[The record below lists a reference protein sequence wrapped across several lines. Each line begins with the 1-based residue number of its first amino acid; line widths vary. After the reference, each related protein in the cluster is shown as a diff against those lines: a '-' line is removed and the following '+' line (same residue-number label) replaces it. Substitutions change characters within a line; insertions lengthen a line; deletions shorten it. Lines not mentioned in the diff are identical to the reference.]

1 MRIYLAGP
9 DVFLPDPAA
18 AAAAKKA
25 LCVAY
30 GAEGIFPTDPWPPSD
45 LDVAEGAQSRAMS
58 IYARNEAHMR
68 DCDALIANLTPF
80 RGPSADAGTV
90 FELGFFRALAR
101 PLAGYSNVAQRFTPR
116 TLASLGGH
124 ARRRP
129 DGVWEDQD
137 GMSLEDFDLHDNLM
151 IDGGIALGGGVL
163 VVREVPPAA
172 RFTDL
177 VGFEACL
184 RHLMRAA

>member
-9 DVFLPDPAA
+9 DVFLPDPGV

-30 GAEGIFPTDPWPPSD
+30 GAIGIFPTDPWPPTD
-45 LDVAEGAQSRAMS
+45 PLATTQPRSRAMS
-58 IYARNEAHMR
+58 IYARNEAHLR

-90 FELGFFRALAR
+90 YELGFMRALQR
-101 PLAGYSNVAQRFTPR
+101 PVLGYSNVARRFTDR
-116 TLASLGGH
+116 TLRSLGDS
-124 ARRRP
+124 ARQRP
-129 DGVWEDQD
+129 DGVWEDPD

-151 IDGGIALGGGVL
+151 VDGGIALAGGVL
-163 VVREVPPAA
+163 IVRDVPPDQ

-184 RHLMRAA
+184 AHLMSGA

>member
-9 DVFLPDPAA
+9 DVFLPDPGA

-45 LDVAEGAQSRAMS
+45 PQALMEPASRAMS
-58 IYARNEAHMR
+58 IYARNEAHLR
-68 DCDALIANLTPF
+68 DCDALIATLTPF
-80 RGPSADAGTV
+80 RGPSADAGTI
-90 FELGFFRALAR
+90 FELGFFRAMGR
-101 PLAGYSNVAQRFTPR
+101 PIAGYSNVAQRFTSR
-116 TLASLGGH
+116 TLASLGGR
-124 ARRRP
+124 ARRRVE
-129 DGVWEDQD
+129 GVWEDED

-151 IDGGIALGGGVL
+151 IDGGIALAGGVL
-163 VVREVPPAA
+163 VVRDVPPAA

-177 VGFEACL
+177 AGFEACL
-184 RHLMRAA
+184 AHLMRHR